1 MTSAP
6 PKLGDPILRVESI
19 SSTNDMARDL
29 AISGA
34 AEGLCVIARE
44 QTLGRGRQGRS
55 WSSPPGEGLYMSLV
69 LRPKVEASESA
80 LITLSAAIAVA
91 ESLRLDF
98 NVRGDIK
105 WPNDVLVNGRK
116 ICGIL
121 VEAAIERD
129 RMQYAIMGIGV
140 NVAQKSFPEQV
151 GDSATSILLET
162 GRVIEPDD
170 FAQAML
176 PRLEHWYE
184 AALSQPDRVIMH
196 WEELSSS
203 SHDCLVRVESADSVI
218 EGMTRGLTAAGA
230 LIVEL
235 ANGER
240 CEIVS
245 GEVKVRPVSS

>member
-1 MTSAP
+1 MAFP
-6 PKLGDPILRVESI
+6 PLKLGDPILRVESI

-34 AEGLCVIARE
+34 TEGHCVIARE
-44 QTLGRGRQGRS
+44 QTSGRGRQGRS

-69 LRPKVEASESA
+69 LRPKIEVSESA
-80 LITLSAAIAVA
+80 LITLAAAIAVA

-98 NVRGDIK
+98 KVHGDIK
-105 WPNDVLVNGRK
+105 WPNDVVVDGRK

-121 VEAAIERD
+121 VEAAVERN

-140 NVAQKSFPEQV
+140 NVGQRLFPEQV

-162 GRVIEPDD
+162 GRTIEPDD
-170 FAQAML
+170 FARAML
-176 PRLEHWYE
+176 PRLEHWYA
-184 AALSQPDRVIMH
+184 AALSQPDRVIMR

-203 SHDCLVRVESADSVI
+203 CHDCLVRVESVDGVI

-235 ANGER
+235 ASGER
-240 CEIVS
+240 REIVS
-245 GEVKVRPVSS
+245 GEVKVRPMSS

>member
-1 MTSAP
+1 MTSPP

-19 SSTNDMARDL
+19 SSTNDMARDHAL
-29 AISGA
+29 SGA

-44 QTLGRGRQGRS
+44 QTSGRGRQGRS

-69 LRPKVEASESA
+69 LRPKVQASESA
-80 LITLSAAIAVA
+80 LITLAAAIAVT

-98 NVRGDIK
+98 NVHGDIK

-129 RMQYAIMGIGV
+129 RLQYAIMGIGV
-140 NVAQKSFPEQV
+140 NIGQRLFPEQV
-151 GDSATSILLET
+151 RDSATSILLET
-162 GRVIEPDD
+162 GCAIEPED
-170 FAQAML
+170 FARAML
-176 PRLEHWYE
+176 PRLEHWYA
-184 AALSQPDRVIMH
+184 AALSQPDQVIGR

-203 SHDCLVRVESADSVI
+203 SHDCLVRVESADIVI
-218 EGMTRGLTAAGA
+218 EGMTCGLTAAGA
-230 LIVEL
+230 LIVER

-245 GEVKVRPVSS
+245 GEVKVRPISS

>member
-1 MTSAP
+1 MTSP
-6 PKLGDPILRVESI
+6 PAKLGDPILRVESI

-29 AISGA
+29 ALSGA

-44 QTLGRGRQGRS
+44 QTSGRGRQGRS

-69 LRPKVEASESA
+69 LRPEVEASQSA
-80 LITLSAAIAVA
+80 LITLAAAIAVA

-98 NVRGDIK
+98 DVHGDIK

-121 VEAAIERD
+121 VEAAIERN
-129 RMQYAIMGIGV
+129 RLQYAVMGIGV
-140 NVAQKSFPEQV
+140 NVGQLLFPEQV
-151 GDSATSILLET
+151 RDNATSIMLET
-162 GRVIEPDD
+162 GSAIEPDD

-176 PRLEHWYE
+176 PRLDHWYA
-184 AALSQPDRVIMH
+184 AALSQPDRVITR

-203 SHDCLVRVESADSVI
+203 SHDSLVRVESADTVI
-218 EGMTRGLTAAGA
+218 EGLTRGLTAAGA
-230 LIVEL
+230 LVVEL
-235 ANGER
+235 SNGER

-245 GEVKVRPVSS
+245 GEVKVRPMSS